1 MDKKKI
7 IKNTESILEQI
18 EYHNNLYYNLD
29 SPEISDAKYDE
40 LILNLRDLKDKYPD
54 VLKNIDILNKIGGEA
69 LAQFTKFTHPSRM
82 LSLDNA
88 MNSDD
93 LENFEKKVQ
102 NFLGNKNLKLD
113 YSIEPKIDGLSL
125 NLIYE
130 NGKLKEGVT
139 RGNGEVGEV
148 VTNNISTIKE
158 IPKKLNTK
166 NPPKLI
172 EIRGEV
178 FITRDD
184 FDILNKDS
192 DIKFANPRNAA
203 AGSLRQLDNDITSTR
218 PLKFIA
224 HGFGLAEENNNK
236 TYYDTMIEFKRWGI
250 PISPK
255 LQVAKSI
262 KELIIIHEDIFQ
274 NRNEIPYDIDGL
286 VYKVNFRL
294 TKQIKFCR
302 KSTTLGNCTQ
312 IRG

>member
-88 MNSDD
+88 MNSND

-102 NFLGNKNLKLD
+102 NFLGNKNLKLN
-113 YSIEPKIDGLSL
+113 YSVEPKIDGLSL

-130 NGKLKEGVT
+130 KGELKEGVT
-139 RGNGEVGEV
+139 RGNGEIGEV

-158 IPKKLNTK
+158 IPKKLNT
-166 NPPKLI
+166 
-172 EIRGEV
+172 R
-178 FITRDD
+178 
-184 FDILNKDS
+184 
-192 DIKFANPRNAA
+192 
-203 AGSLRQLDNDITSTR
+203 
-218 PLKFIA
+218 
-224 HGFGLAEENNNK
+224 
-236 TYYDTMIEFKRWGI
+236 
-250 PISPK
+250 
-255 LQVAKSI
+255 
-262 KELIIIHEDIFQ
+262 IH
-274 NRNEIPYDIDGL
+274 
-286 VYKVNFRL
+286 
-294 TKQIKFCR
+294 QI
-302 KSTTLGNCTQ
+302 
-312 IRG
+312 